1 MNQPTRVRLAFAALT
16 LLFST
21 VLLSGCG
28 PAGPS
33 AEGNVTFD
41 GRPVDGGTIS
51 FFPVGGEGPWGR
63 RLNVSGEITGGSYS
77 VDSAHHLQP
86 GQYRV
91 EIYWH
96 KKTGRRIPSSD
107 PPHKVEETKQVIP
120 RKYNTQSKTIVDVT
134 PGANTFDYALTS
146 K

>member
-1 MNQPTRVRLAFAALT
+1 MNQPTRVRLVFAALT
-16 LLFST
+16 LLFS
-21 VLLSGCG
+21 VVFLSGCG

-51 FFPVGGEGPWGR
+51 FFPVGGEGPPGKR
-63 RLNVSGEITGGSYS
+63 RNASGEIKDGRYS

-91 EIYWH
+91 EIHWY

-120 RKYNTQSKTIVDVT
+120 RKYNAQSRTTVDVM